1 MGNHGYNRKL
11 IRNLK
16 NLIMLFLKAIK
27 VDMACAVI
35 DPRMMDLVWTDRLE
49 YEALLHKR
57 PSCTQAQPS
66 SAPSAESSA
75 PSANEAVTAPKK
87 SSKES
92 SVKADGKSE

>member
-1 MGNHGYNRKL
+1 
-11 IRNLK
+11 
-16 NLIMLFLKAIK
+16 MLFLKAIK